1 MSWIENEF
9 VALFDVLS
17 FPPLTMISGSV
28 DGPEYVHCY
37 SECMEKLV
45 VKIFVKFY
53 HFMAD

>member
-17 FPPLTMISGSV
+17 FPPLPMISGSV

-45 VKIFVKFY
+45 VEIFVKFY